1 MIGTREGGP
10 PSEAKPKNDTGRVL
24 PNIPFR
30 TERWNTIDA
39 DLRISAKEIRRIK
52 DLPITNL
59 STHLVM
65 KDAALKL
72 DPLKFDMAGGSLSG
86 SLTLDGSKQPM
97 RTAAKLNVR
106 KLTLARLLPATDVPQ
121 ANLGRVDGLV
131 DLSGS
136 GDSIAH
142 MLGSADGRLGLVI
155 NGGQVSRL
163 TMETVGLHLLE
174 ILALRIGGDE
184 PINIRCGIGDF
195 GIKRGV
201 MKSQVLV
208 FDTEVNNVQGAGS
221 VDFAQERLNL
231 TLLPHTKETR
241 LTSLRSPIYLRGT
254 FAHPQIQLDTGTLT
268 AKGLAALGLGAVNPL
283 LALVPLLEQGPG
295 KDSNCGK
302 LIEETLKG
310 GQKGEG

>member
-1 MIGTREGGP
+1 
-10 PSEAKPKNDTGRVL
+10 
-24 PNIPFR
+24 
-30 TERWNTIDA
+30 
-39 DLRISAKEIRRIK
+39 
-52 DLPITNL
+52 
-59 STHLVM
+59 
-65 KDAALKL
+65 
-72 DPLKFDMAGGSLSG
+72 
-86 SLTLDGSKQPM
+86 
-97 RTAAKLNVR
+97 
-106 KLTLARLLPATDVPQ
+106 
-121 ANLGRVDGLV
+121 
-131 DLSGS
+131 
-136 GDSIAH
+136 
-142 MLGSADGRLGLVI
+142 
-155 NGGQVSRL
+155 
-163 TMETVGLHLLE
+163 
-174 ILALRIGGDE
+174 
-184 PINIRCGIGDF
+184 
-195 GIKRGV
+195 

-310 GQKGEG
+310 GQGEG